1 MVWPPDIRETIVN
14 EDRDNRERALD
25 IWLGL
30 SGQAPLP
37 EGPLVLPILSGSM
50 RPSIALGSKI
60 LIAPAD
66 YSTCRL
72 GDVVVYL
79 EGDRLIAHRLLWT
92 LGPFHFHK
100 GDANPNGHWINC
112 KMVRGIVREVLPA
125 EDVAAAFPGV
135 DPFSV
140 AAAQNSRR
148 QYLRNVVLAW
158 PRWVRDRL
166 TGNTGKE
173 TSGTNRDD
181 P

>member
-100 GDANPNGHWINC
+100 GDANPNGSVGDIAGVYNQD
-112 KMVRGIVREVLPA
+112 KNVLGMMPHPERA
-125 EDVAAAFPGV
+125 SEAILGNDDGLALFQ
-135 DPFSV
+135 SL
-140 AAAQNSRR
+140 RR
-148 QYLRNVVLAW
+148 HLGFA
-158 PRWVRDRL
+158 
-166 TGNTGKE
+166 
-173 TSGTNRDD
+173 
-181 P
+181 